1 MITTGSKLLIGSAV
15 VATLAAIMYGI
26 TQDGV
31 LGTVGLASAA
41 VALAFLAGV
50 NLAIRD
56 SNVLDTDPASVEASA
71 AARVRPNNSLWPF
84 LFGGGAIVLTV
95 GLVTTQV
102 VVTIGL
108 VLLLAAG
115 TEWVV
120 QAWSERTSSDPAHN
134 DEVRIRTLGPLEFP
148 LFGAIAVG
156 ILVYAFSR
164 MMLYFTQANTVIF
177 FAVVAGILLII
188 GFVVAFRPS
197 VRSGAIGGILAVAAV
212 AIIAGGVVTAVD
224 GQREI
229 HEHETVGELS
239 EDGICES
246 PDEFEADEN
255 ASQTVSAS
263 ASVAAI
269 LTLDSAGDLSFK
281 KPGQTPDVQQEMT
294 LARSNTSNII
304 FVNESDHERRLSLD
318 LGTEFVEGE
327 DGEEEEVPFQ
337 MCTTLVEEDGEQ
349 LLTVLIPVP
358 SSAVPGGYRFFVPG
372 VDSAELNLV
381 VP

>member
-120 QAWSERTSSDPAHN
+120 PAWSERTSSDPAHN

>member
-31 LGTVGLASAA
+31 LGTIGLGSAA

-84 LFGGGAIVLTV
+84 LFGAGAIVLTV
-95 GLVTTQV
+95 GMVTTQV

-108 VLLLAAG
+108 VVLLAAG

-255 ASQTVSAS
+255 ASQSVSAS

-269 LTLDSAGDLSFK
+269 LTLDSSGDLSFK

-304 FVNESDHERRLSLD
+304 FVNQSDQERRLSLD
-318 LGTEFVEGE
+318 LGTESVEGA

>member
-304 FVNESDHERRLSLD
+304 FVNESDEERRLSLD

>member
-31 LGTVGLASAA
+31 LGTIGLGSAA

-108 VLLLAAG
+108 ILLLAAG

>member
-31 LGTVGLASAA
+31 LGTIGLGSAA

-84 LFGGGAIVLTV
+84 LFGAGAIVLTV
-95 GLVTTQV
+95 GMVTTQV

-108 VLLLAAG
+108 VVLLAAG

-229 HEHETVGELS
+229 HEHETIGELS

-255 ASQTVSAS
+255 ASQSVSAS

-269 LTLDSAGDLSFK
+269 LTLDSAGELSFK
-281 KPGQTPDVQQEMT
+281 KPGQTPEVQQELT

-304 FVNESDHERRLSLD
+304 FVNQSEQERRLSLD
-318 LGTEFVEGE
+318 LGTESVEGA

>member
-1 MITTGSKLLIGSAV
+1 
-15 VATLAAIMYGI
+15 
-26 TQDGV
+26 
-31 LGTVGLASAA
+31 
-41 VALAFLAGV
+41 
-50 NLAIRD
+50 
-56 SNVLDTDPASVEASA
+56 
-71 AARVRPNNSLWPF
+71 
-84 LFGGGAIVLTV
+84 
-95 GLVTTQV
+95 
-102 VVTIGL
+102 
-108 VLLLAAG
+108 
-115 TEWVV
+115 
-120 QAWSERTSSDPAHN
+120 
-134 DEVRIRTLGPLEFP
+134 
-148 LFGAIAVG
+148 
-156 ILVYAFSR
+156 
-164 MMLYFTQANTVIF
+164 
-177 FAVVAGILLII
+177 
-188 GFVVAFRPS
+188 
-197 VRSGAIGGILAVAAV
+197 
-212 AIIAGGVVTAVD
+212 
-224 GQREI
+224 
-229 HEHETVGELS
+229 
-239 EDGICES
+239 
-246 PDEFEADEN
+246 
-255 ASQTVSAS
+255 VSAS